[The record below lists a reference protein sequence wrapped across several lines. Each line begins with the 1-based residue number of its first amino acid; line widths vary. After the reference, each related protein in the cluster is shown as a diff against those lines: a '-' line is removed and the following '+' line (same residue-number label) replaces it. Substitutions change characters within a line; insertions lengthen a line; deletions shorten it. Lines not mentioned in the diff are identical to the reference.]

1 MLQQRTLCLMVIS
14 WLCLTQA
21 QDDSENELSVSATLT
36 LQRPSCQKDSD
47 CSLTSA
53 CVSNSCTD
61 PCQSDPTP
69 CPMEGGQ
76 CKVVGHRPV
85 CSCPAGTQNIN
96 NTCTTDTSC
105 SRNGEKYNNGHHYYD
120 ESCEQKCECYLG
132 EFICQQTSCEPGLRP
147 KGLLSRETDP
157 LCMERQHP
165 GGDECCVLWVCAE
178 EAEGR
183 VNDVCENII
192 CGAHAV
198 CDSSKGTC
206 LCTAGFA
213 GDPNDLESGCQPPQE
228 DAKTN
233 IKLLQITSTS
243 IQVQFPD
250 ITGGNLMYVESR
262 LFGRKDPPWENAIL
276 VEGNEIFTLTGL
288 KPGTSYTL
296 RWKAPDRQYP
306 DIEVST
312 SPFDVQKPKVIM
324 TNRSHDSVM
333 LSFDQFRPPGY
344 TNGYVASWKEEEDG
358 SWKTAEKEPTG
369 DTPSI
374 IIDGLRPNTDYVA
387 KISIYDDY
395 TNRVLGKSTEEIKFK
410 TQPGCEYNSSSYAV
424 GTFFVGCDSACEC
437 DEQGEVTCS
446 ERCQAPL
453 HRRGVFADDILCVE
467 RPVDESNCCVLVH
480 CAGTAQ
486 DNDSPCQDTECGPNA
501 ECKHEILREEKTETI
516 CVCKEGYT
524 GDPDSEEGCSLASML
539 PEPASLALA
548 CLAQNKSYA
557 PGQEWY
563 DGCEYKCSCSPKL
576 EILCESRCK
585 IITENVDSRCELK
598 PDPSDSCCKTMV
610 CPSVSNNTN
619 ILQPSLPFDG
629 CVFKNNTYQQG
640 QRFYDG
646 CDQQCQCMG
655 FGDLVCLAR
664 CPPTKPG
671 LGEDCYT
678 LPDITDNC
686 CNVTVCDK
694 PKEFVPDVE
703 KIHDSLTNSTEVAV
717 LSKLKDIT
725 TEVTTAEDS
734 QSTEGPQTTEDSQTT
749 VDDVTEVT
757 ETTEKDVQLN
767 KVLLEK
773 TPRMN
778 DLPSDE
784 SEGVYIGKFVKR
796 HHGVQGAL
804 YAFNASTLIVKDFTY
819 DGEGPDVFFWAGS
832 TANPGSE
839 GTILPYPFTGKFYQY
854 EDTDAP
860 VLGKFEN
867 QTIVLHIPPQL
878 KISELRWLSI
888 WCREFSINFGD
899 IIWPRN
905 IEFKF
910 EKIADIEQVAL
921 DIESEE
927 IEEITSC
934 KVEGKMYAFGEEF
947 HDGCTKYCI
956 CQDNGRVLCNDI
968 ECPHEFG
975 LDVIN
980 PNCIEWEKF
989 DDFVATPPACC
1000 PPVPTCKSDGSCHYQ
1015 GKNFTNYDSIPEEL
1029 SGCEQRCHCEDG
1041 EVMCRN
1047 ACYDI
1052 SDKPPSWLSCEA
1064 NRAIQMPNPER
1075 LCCKI
1080 WGCSEVPVLDI
1091 PDRLIGS
1098 NAAPLNESCIAI
1110 TFEIPPSIAGQKG
1123 YYEIHYSSGIG
1134 GHPDASRWPLQKITP
1149 EGGYIPDQGLIF
1161 GDPEEGQAV
1170 LCSLLPNLEYY
1181 LRPSIVLDDYGNDPI
1196 IGEIVNSKIP
1206 ISILSTP
1213 RPEPEVQYL
1222 DLKLQAPDSNI
1233 GTNSAKIIWRHF
1245 DEVEEKPYIDGV
1257 QLRYLVLKGDIP
1269 VSYVPETSPFIHRDT
1284 NYYVFEN
1291 LEPNTK
1297 YEVEVDLIP
1306 VPNSQK
1312 ELYSG
1317 KKVIFTTKE
1326 HVDIYHFK
1334 PELNLINVT
1343 SDSVEVG
1350 WTGVP
1355 SPDQKFV
1362 NIYRVIYHSLNPN
1375 SIRDESSV
1383 FKISKIDSP
1392 KRIRVASLQPDLEY
1406 QIWLEAYLTNGKTKK
1421 SNVVEFHTL
1430 PDRPSALP
1438 DTQRIESEKS
1448 GDNYYSSMVAAAI
1461 VAAFAILGLLV
1472 VLYFYLRRHTTYK
1485 ATITK
1490 ERPPSTSSAY
1500 DNQGFKGYETDANVN
1515 HTTTQS
1521 FEMGQLPGLNG
1532 TGENGVGKQNP

>member
-1 MLQQRTLCLMVIS
+1 MVIS
-14 WLCLTQA
+14 WLSLTHA
-21 QDDSENELSVSATLT
+21 QNDAENELSVSATLN
-36 LQRPSCQKDSD
+36 LQRPSCQKDSG
-47 CSLTSA
+47 CPLTSA
-53 CVSNSCTD
+53 CIRNTCTD

-69 CPMEGGQ
+69 CPMVGGQ

-96 NTCTTDTSC
+96 NTCTTDTAC
-105 SRNGEKYNNGHHYYD
+105 SRNGEKYENGQHYYD
-120 ESCEQKCECYLG
+120 AGCEQKCECYLG

-147 KGLLSRETDP
+147 KGLLSQETDP

-178 EAEGR
+178 EVER
-183 VNDVCENII
+183 SVNDVCENII

-198 CDSSKGTC
+198 CDPSKGTC
-206 LCTAGFA
+206 VCTDGFT
-213 GDPNDLESGCQPPQE
+213 GDPNDLDSGCQPPQE
-228 DAKTN
+228 DAKSN

-296 RWKAPDRQYP
+296 RWKAPDKQYP

-312 SPFDVQKPKVIM
+312 SPFDVKKPKVIM

-344 TNGYVASWKEEEDG
+344 TNGYVASWKEEENG

-374 IIDGLRPNTDYVA
+374 IIDGLRPNTAYIA

-410 TQPGCEYNSSSYAV
+410 TQPGCEYNLSSYAV
-424 GTFFVGCDSACEC
+424 GTFFVDCESACEC
-437 DEQGEVTCS
+437 DESGKVSCT

-453 HRRGVFADDILCVE
+453 HRRGVFEDDILCVE

-501 ECKHEILREEKTETI
+501 ECKHEILREEETETI
-516 CVCKEGYT
+516 CVCTEGYT
-524 GDPDSEEGCSLASML
+524 GDPDSEEGCSLVSAP
-539 PEPASLALA
+539 PEPASLAPV
-548 CLAQNKSYA
+548 CIAQNKSYA
-557 PGQEWY
+557 PGQEWF

-598 PDPSDSCCKTMV
+598 PDPDDSCCKTMV

-640 QRFYDG
+640 ERFYDG

-664 CPPTKPG
+664 CPPTKPEV
-671 LGEDCYT
+671 GEDCYT

-703 KIHDSLTNSTEVAV
+703 KIAGSNVTSTDVTILSEGNESTTVVA
-717 LSKLKDIT
+717 I
-725 TEVTTAEDS
+725 AED
-734 QSTEGPQTTEDSQTT
+734 EENE
-749 VDDVTEVT
+749 VEKDVTEISENTSVEQITENVKVT
-757 ETTEKDVQLN
+757 EIAEVTEKDIQFN
-767 KVLLEK
+767 EIKLEK

-784 SEGVYIGKFVKR
+784 SEGVYIGKFVEQ
-796 HHGVQGAL
+796 HHGVEGAL
-804 YAFNASTLIVKDFTY
+804 YAFNASTLVVKDFSY
-819 DGEGPDVFFWAGS
+819 DGEGPDVFFWAG
-832 TANPGSE
+832 TTELPGKE
-839 GTILPYPFTGKFYQY
+839 GKILPYPFNGKFYDY
-854 EDTDAP
+854 EDSFAP
-860 VLGKFEN
+860 VLGKFEKE
-867 QTIVLHIPPQL
+867 TIVLNMPPEL
-878 KISELRWLSI
+878 KLAKIRWLSV
-888 WCREFSINFGD
+888 WCREFGINFGD
-899 IIWPRN
+899 VIWPTD
-905 IEFKF
+905 IHFGF
-910 EKIADIEQVAL
+910 ENKEDEEQVPL
-921 DIESEE
+921 DNESAEAE
-927 IEEITSC
+927 VISSC
-934 KVEGKMYAFGEEF
+934 KVGDKNYAFGEEF
-947 HDGCTKYCI
+947 HDGCEKYCI
-956 CQDNGRVLCNDI
+956 CQDNGEVLCNDI
-968 ECPHEFG
+968 QCPHEFG

-989 DDFVATPPACC
+989 DDFVPTPPTCC
-1000 PPVPTCKSDGSCHYQ
+1000 PPVPTCKSDGSCHYK

-1029 SGCEQRCHCEDG
+1029 SGCEKRCHCEDE
-1041 EVMCRN
+1041 EVLCQN

-1052 SDKPPSWLSCEA
+1052 SPKPPLWLSCA
-1064 NRAIQMPNPER
+1064 ADRAIQMPNPER

-1080 WGCSEVPVLDI
+1080 WGCSKEPVIEI
-1091 PDRLIGS
+1091 PKKLLGS
-1098 NAAPLNESCIAI
+1098 HAAPLNATCIAV

-1123 YYEIHYSSGIG
+1123 HYEVHYSSGIG
-1134 GHPDASRWPLQKITP
+1134 GHPDASRWPSQKITP
-1149 EGGYIPDQGLIF
+1149 ENGYIPDQGLIF
-1161 GDPEEGQAV
+1161 GDPEDGQAV
-1170 LCSLLPNLEYY
+1170 LCSLLPKLVYF
-1181 LRPSIVLDDYGNDPI
+1181 LRASIVLDDYENDPI
-1196 IGEIVNSKIP
+1196 IGEIVTAEIP
-1206 ISILSTP
+1206 LPVYTSIQ
-1213 RPEPEVQYL
+1213 PEPEVVYL
-1222 DLKLQAPDSNI
+1222 DLKLQAPESNI

-1245 DEVEEKPYIDGV
+1245 DEEEEKPFIDGI

-1269 VSYVPETSPFIHRDT
+1269 VSFVPETSTFIHRDT

-1291 LEPNTK
+1291 LKPNTK

-1317 KKVIFTTKE
+1317 LNVTFTTRE
-1326 HVDIYHFK
+1326 HVDIYNFK
-1334 PELNLINVT
+1334 PELNVINIT
-1343 SDSVEVG
+1343 SNSVEVG

-1362 NIYRVIYHSLNPN
+1362 NIYRVIYHSINPN

-1392 KRIRVASLQPDLEY
+1392 KRINVSALQPNLEY

-1430 PDRPSALP
+1430 PEIPIVLP
-1438 DTQRIESEKS
+1438 DSQRIESGES
-1448 GDNYYSSMVAAAI
+1448 SDSYYGSMVAAAI
-1461 VAAFAILGLLV
+1461 VAAFAILGLLI

-1515 HTTTQS
+1515 HTNTQS
-1521 FEMGQLPGLNG
+1521 FEMGQIPGGLNG
-1532 TGENGVGKQNP
+1532 TGENGLGKQNP